1 MDQYPA
7 IKYTTYWFS
16 GKKMEILLR
25 LISSFFFCKA
35 KGLKLT
41 FLATYFFF
49 SQISSMQFGIQSWRF
64 AKYEQK
70 LQILSKIQR
79 FRITVDLH
87 TFLQVAQGVVVK
99 FVLTEKHNL
108 SA

>member
-1 MDQYPA
+1 
-7 IKYTTYWFS
+7 
-16 GKKMEILLR
+16 MEILLR
-25 LISSFFFCKA
+25 LISGFFFCKA

-87 TFLQVAQGVVVK
+87 TFVQVDQRVAVRFG
-99 FVLTEKHNL
+99 LTEK
-108 SA
+108 